1 MRFSKHI
8 PELGRV
14 LKTWKG
20 SAHDAKSEA
29 ASSAASGSA
38 ANAKPDAAA
47 EAKSAA
53 AADSRLLR
61 TFMYSA
67 LIGFNALAVCAASLL
82 PLRWY
87 TIAPIALAAL
97 IWNLLLSISICKQM
111 DMDQASI
118 KKNVSLFIR
127 FQNIN
132 KYFESVLQ
140 DTSDIIISLDRDYL
154 VVKFNTGAQSHFGY
168 GQFEILG
175 KPFEMLFANP
185 ADKERM
191 QPPDDGSVK
200 PANAEVPMKTKD
212 GKVITVNMCV
222 SKMRDG
228 GFVVTAQDITE
239 KKYLEEQLKHKS
251 EQLNRLSITDDL
263 TGLFNSRHF
272 YNEIKSELS
281 RLKRHSERKLSIIYL
296 DVDNFKEY
304 NDAEGHQMGDN
315 VLRKL
320 GEVIHA
326 CIRKDIDAGFRY
338 GGDEFVVILPDTDM
352 DQAKVAAGRILR
364 QFCAFKFG
372 DTSLSVGIAEA
383 KMDDTEKSL
392 VRRADFAMYSSKKG
406 GKGRITMATEDYPE
420 QGASPSDT
428 VCFPVEDI

>member
-1 MRFSKHI
+1 MRLSKHI

-14 LKTWKG
+14 LQKWSG
-20 SAHDAKSEA
+20 SVSDAKS
-29 ASSAASGSA
+29 
-38 ANAKPDAAA
+38 
-47 EAKSAA
+47 
-53 AADSRLLR
+53 LR
-61 TFMYSA
+61 TAMYAA
-67 LIGFNALAVCAASLL
+67 LGGVNALAVCAASVL

-87 TIAPIALAAL
+87 TIAPIACAAL
-97 IWNLLLSISICKQM
+97 AWNLLLAMSICKQI
-111 DMDQASI
+111 DIDQANI
-118 KKNVSLFIR
+118 KKNRNLFVR

-154 VVKFNTGAQSHFGY
+154 VVKFNMGAQTHFGY
-168 GQFEILG
+168 GQFDILG

-191 QPPDDGSVK
+191 QPPDDGGVK
-200 PANAEVPMKTKD
+200 PASAEVPMKTKD
-212 GKVITVNMCV
+212 GRIITVNMCV

-281 RLKRHSERKLSIIYL
+281 RLKRHSDRKLAIVYL

-304 NDAEGHQMGDN
+304 NDTEGHQMGDN
-315 VLRKL
+315 VLRAL

-326 CIRKDIDAGFRY
+326 CIRKDVDAGFRY
-338 GGDEFVVILPDTDM
+338 GGDEFVIILPDTDM
-352 DQAKVAAGRILR
+352 AQAKVAAERIQR
-364 QFCAFKFG
+364 QFVAYRFG
-372 DTSLSVGIAEA
+372 DTNLSIGIADAREGDND
-383 KMDDTEKSL
+383 KTL
-392 VRRADFAMYSSKKG
+392 VRRADFAMYASKKS
-406 GKGRITMATEDYPE
+406 GKGKITMAEGDAVNGEKTE
-420 QGASPSDT
+420 T
-428 VCFPVEDI
+428 